1 MSDGVTFERARPAYA
16 VIKDALARRI
26 ADGALAEGTVLLE
39 GPLAELFRS
48 SRSPVK
54 QAFAQ
59 LEAEGLV
66 RRFGGRGVAVG
77 AAEAPLRRVK
87 LSPELLGLE
96 QSSADPPKARAWQA
110 LYYGVERDL
119 ILHSVFGRFRVN
131 ELALARHLGVGRTV
145 ARDVLTHARSLG
157 IVGKEDGSAHWSLV
171 PLGEERFAELYE
183 LRILLEPAV
192 LKAAV
197 PRVPPAVL
205 DGMERDLLRVAES
218 SSEASVAELDRL
230 EDDLHVRCLS
240 FGDKPELVGALGR
253 ARRVLVAGKHIQ
265 AALRR
270 TPLIDPFMGEHLD
283 VVRAARAGDGERAA
297 AALVAHL
304 EASRDKAADRLRRFH
319 EGHAIAPVPY
329 VTE

>member
-1 MSDGVTFERARPAYA
+1 MTFERARPAYA
-16 VIKDALARRI
+16 VIKDVLSRRI
-26 ADGALAEGTVLLE
+26 GDGTLAEGTVLLE

-59 LEAEGLV
+59 LEAAGLV

-77 AAEAPLRRVK
+77 PATAPLKRVK
-87 LSPELLGLE
+87 LTPELLGLD
-96 QSSADPPKARAWQA
+96 QSSADPPKTRAWQA

-145 ARDVLTHARSLG
+145 ARDVLTQAQSLG
-157 IVGKEDGSAHWSLV
+157 ILAKDGTAHWSLV

-183 LRILLEPAV
+183 LRILLEPVV
-192 LKAAV
+192 LKSAV
-197 PRVPPAVL
+197 PHIPPAVL
-205 DGMERDLLRVAES
+205 DGMERDLLRVAGAPS
-218 SSEASVAELDRL
+218 GASVAELDRL
-230 EDDLHVRCLS
+230 EDDLHVRCLA
-240 FGDKPELVGALGR
+240 FGNKPELVGALQR
-253 ARRVLVAGKHIQ
+253 TRRIVVAGKHIQ

-270 TPLIDPFMGEHLD
+270 TPLVDPFMGEHLEI
-283 VVRAARAGDGERAA
+283 VRAVRAGDGERAA

-304 EASRDKAADRLRRFH
+304 EASRGKAADRLRRFH
-319 EGHAIAPVPY
+319 EEHGIGPVPY
-329 VTE
+329 ITD